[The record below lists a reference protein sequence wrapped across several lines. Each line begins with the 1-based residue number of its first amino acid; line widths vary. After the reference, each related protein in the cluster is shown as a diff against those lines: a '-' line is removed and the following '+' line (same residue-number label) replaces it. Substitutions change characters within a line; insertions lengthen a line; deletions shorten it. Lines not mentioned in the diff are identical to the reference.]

1 MHLEGYSI
9 GINAYAV
16 LYFNRVVYCN
26 NPFFLTQS
34 GKVYPIRG
42 EFSEV
47 IERLEKAL
55 QNANANY
62 TKQTSSHGSTYIKIF
77 LSENVVETVR
87 FGNHPNSKSKFIL
100 FDFFERNLLVMRLI
114 KRLERTNSLIRAIR
128 YVKNSIRY
136 YDVGR
141 HRIYEFK

>member
-16 LYFNRVVYCN
+16 LYFNRVVECH

-47 IERLEKAL
+47 IAQLEQAL
-55 QNANANY
+55 QNAGASY
-62 TKQTSSHGSTYIKIF
+62 TKQTSSHGSIYIKIF
-77 LSENVVETVR
+77 LAEDVVETIR
-87 FGNHPNSKSKFIL
+87 FANHPNSKSEFIM
-100 FDFFERNLLVMRLI
+100 FDFYTRNILVMKLI
-114 KRLERTNSLIRAIR
+114 RRLEQTNSLVRAMR
-128 YVKNSIRY
+128 YVKSSIRY

-141 HRIYEFK
+141 HRIYEYK